1 MTDEISH
8 GDLAHSSR
16 VAQLGV
22 QASDLH
28 GSLTGFLCA
37 GGATTPQRWLSD
49 LALDADQVGA
59 EADVF
64 EQLHA
69 DVSIAL
75 DDSGLGFEPLLPPD
89 SAPLAER
96 AQALVDWCRG
106 FLGGIGL
113 ADVAGRVAALDD
125 DGREI
130 LRDLGE
136 IAASRLDF
144 TDSEEDEQSLA
155 ELVEYV
161 RVGVLTLHAEFHR
174 PPGAATRTVH

>member
-8 GDLAHSSR
+8 GELSHSSR
-16 VAQLGV
+16 VAHLGV
-22 QASDLH
+22 SASDLH

-37 GGATTPQRWLSD
+37 GGKTTPQRWLSD

-89 SAPLAER
+89 NAPLAER
-96 AQALVDWCRG
+96 ASALVDWCRG
-106 FLGGIGL
+106 LLGGIGL
-113 ADVAGRVAALDD
+113 ANAAQRIAALDD
-125 DGREI
+125 DGKEV
-130 LRDLGE
+130 LRDIGE
-136 IAASRLDF
+136 IAATRLDF
-144 TDSEEDEQSLA
+144 SDSEEDEQSLA

-174 PPGAATRTVH
+174 PSAGPSKTLH